1 MNTPAGHVSQRLR
14 RTHTF
19 DGAADLGMSGRAADL
34 ELHLD
39 GASRG
44 LVDTTHFDVARFP
57 PPDWALPAFVR
68 AAGRGTNAYTGYR
81 GGSEPRA
88 RCAEAI
94 ADLMSITVHPDR
106 NLVLT
111 PGTQGAL
118 FAALSAL
125 VDPGDRVALT
135 DPEYLFSERI
145 LRFLG
150 ATVVR
155 IPMVMG
161 PQGLDPD
168 LVRLAGAASDGGIR
182 LFLTSNPN
190 NPTGAVYSPAAV
202 RGIAELAAS
211 HDFLVVVDELYC
223 RLVYDGTPYGHLA
236 GEPGMASRTVTLLGG
251 SKTESLTGYRVGV
264 AVASDEIADAIEQV
278 IAISALRSPAYSQH
292 VLTSW
297 LRDDSEFVRD
307 RVSQLR
313 AIQRSTADRLQ
324 QIPGV
329 TVQPGAGT
337 AYLWPDVSALRI
349 SSLEVAR
356 LLRAEAG
363 VIVSPGYQFGPSG
376 ATRFRICYAQDEARW
391 GPALGR
397 MAGVLGALAESAS
410 RR

>member
-1 MNTPAGHVSQRLR
+1 
-14 RTHTF
+14 
-19 DGAADLGMSGRAADL
+19 
-34 ELHLD
+34 
-39 GASRG
+39 
-44 LVDTTHFDVARFP
+44 
-57 PPDWALPAFVR
+57 
-68 AAGRGTNAYTGYR
+68 
-81 GGSEPRA
+81 
-88 RCAEAI
+88 
-94 ADLMSITVHPDR
+94 VHPDR

-118 FAALSAL
+118 FATLSAL

-150 ATVVR
+150 ATIVR
-155 IPMVMG
+155 IPLVMG
-161 PQGLDPD
+161 PRGLDPD
-168 LVRLAGAASDGGIR
+168 LGRLADAASDGGIR

-202 RGIAELAAS
+202 RGIAELAAN

-223 RLVYDGTPYGHLA
+223 RLVYDGTPYAHLA
-236 GEPGMASRTVTLLGG
+236 SEPGMASRTVTLLGG

-278 IAISALRSPAYSQH
+278 VAISALRSPAYSQH

-297 LRDDSEFVRD
+297 LRDDNEFVRD

-313 AIQRSTADRLQ
+313 AIQLSTADRLR

-356 LLRAEAG
+356 LLRTEAG

-391 GPALGR
+391 RPALGR
-397 MAGVLGALAESAS
+397 MAEVLGALAESAS